1 MTTTTDLRTVPRP
14 GPRPP
19 VPGRTG
25 ARHALPSRPFA
36 RFWRGSTLAPRWE
49 RPALLVLLLGTALL
63 YLWNLGASGDANS
76 FYAAAVQ
83 AGTQSWKALLFGSL
97 DSSNFITV
105 DKPPASLWI
114 MALSGRIFGF
124 SSWSMLV
131 PQALMGV
138 ASVALLRAAVRRWAG
153 PGAGLIA
160 GAALALT
167 PVAVLMFRFNN
178 PDAMLVLC
186 MTAAA
191 YAAVRTVD
199 AAAEKAGTR
208 WMALTGALLGL
219 GFLTKMLQAWLVL
232 PALAAVIVLAAAV
245 TWRRRLVLLGVGL
258 VSMIASVA
266 WYVLLVDLWPTDSR
280 PYIGGSTDNSFLDLV
295 LGYNGLGRI
304 FGGEG
309 NAGGGGGPGG
319 GSGGGN
325 TGFGGSTGITRMF
338 NESFGGQIS
347 WLLPAALI
355 VLVPGL
361 WLTRRAPR
369 TDRTR
374 AALLLWGGWLVVH
387 ALVFSFMSG
396 TVHAY
401 YSVAMAPGLA
411 GTLAVGGVV
420 LWRRREELAPRLTL
434 AAALAA
440 TTVWSVVLLR
450 RTPEFLPWLRWVV
463 AIAGAV
469 AVVLVLAGLVSRRAW
484 LRRALPVLLLS
495 ALLAGA
501 GGSVAYAMDTA
512 TTAHSG
518 SIVSAGPS
526 SGDGTGM
533 GGGPGGAGGPGRG
546 GTPPSGERP
555 SGMPGA
561 PQGASQGG
569 QGASQGGQGGG
580 PGGMTTTS
588 TELTS
593 LLQNAGTRWSAATIG
608 SQSAASL
615 ELSSGSAVMAIGGFS
630 GTDSAPTLAGFQ
642 ALVAAGDVHYFISS
656 GDGGGMGGQGGSDS
670 VGSEITA
677 WVKAHYTSTTMGGTT
692 VYDLTAPTS

>member
-14 GPRPP
+14 GPRPAP
-19 VPGRTG
+19 RRSGRTG
-25 ARHALPSRPFA
+25 ARHAQPSRPLS
-36 RFWRGSTLAPRWE
+36 RLWRGSLEAPRWE
-49 RPALLVLLLGTALL
+49 RPALLALLVGTALL
-63 YLWNLGASGDANS
+63 YLVDLGATGMGNT

-83 AGTQSWKALLFGSL
+83 AGTQSWEALLFGSL

-105 DKPPASLWI
+105 DKPPASLWV

-124 SSWSMLV
+124 NAWSMLV
-131 PQALMGV
+131 PEALMGV

-160 GAALALT
+160 GTALALT

-191 YAAVRTVD
+191 YAAVRAID
-199 AAAEKAGTR
+199 AAATRAGVR
-208 WMALTGALLGL
+208 WIVLTGALLGL
-219 GFLTKMLQAWLVL
+219 GFLTKMLQAWLVV
-232 PALAAVIVLAAAV
+232 PAFVLVIVLAAAV
-245 TWRRRLVLLGVGL
+245 TWRRRLLLLVAGL
-258 VSMIASVA
+258 GAMLASVA
-266 WYVLLVDLWPTDSR
+266 WYVLLVDLWPTSSR

-309 NAGGGGGPGG
+309 NAGGNAGPG
-319 GSGGGN
+319 GGGN

-338 NESFGGQIS
+338 NESFGSQIS

-355 VLVPGL
+355 VLVAGL

-374 AALLLWGGWLVVH
+374 AALVLWGGWLLVNG
-387 ALVFSFMSG
+387 LVFSFMNG

-411 GTLAVGGVV
+411 GTLAVGGAL
-420 LWRRREELAPRLTL
+420 LWRRREELLPRLAL
-434 AAALAA
+434 AAALGA
-440 TTVWSVVLLR
+440 TTAWSVVLLR
-450 RTPEFLPWLRWVV
+450 RTPDFLPWLRWVV

-469 AVVLVLAGLVSRRAW
+469 AVLLVLAGLVTRRTW
-484 LRRALPVLLLS
+484 TRRALPVVLLA

-501 GGSVAYAMDTA
+501 GGTVAYAADTA

-518 SIVSAGPS
+518 PVPSAGPS
-526 SGDGTGM
+526 TGNGM
-533 GGGPGGAGGPGRG
+533 GGFGGGTPPAGQRPAGAPQGGAGGMG
-546 GTPPSGERP
+546 GLGLGS
-555 SGMPGA
+555 
-561 PQGASQGG
+561 
-569 QGASQGGQGGG
+569 
-580 PGGMTTTS
+580 TTS
-588 TELTS
+588 AAVTS
-593 LLQNAGTRWSAATIG
+593 LLQSSDTRWSAAVIG
-608 SQSAASL
+608 SQSAATL
-615 ELSSGSAVMAIGGFS
+615 ELSSGTAVMAIGGFS
-630 GTDSAPTLAGFQ
+630 GTDTAPTLAQFQ

-656 GDGGGMGGQGGSDS
+656 GDGGGMGGGGMGGQGGSDS
-670 VGSEITA
+670 VGSQITT
-677 WVKAHYTSTTMGGTT
+677 WVKAHYTATTIGGTT
-692 VYDLTAPTS
+692 VYDLTQPTS

>member
-1 MTTTTDLRTVPRP
+1 MTTTDLRTVPPP
-14 GPRPP
+14 GPRGPRP
-19 VPGRTG
+19 APATSGRIG
-25 ARHALPSRPFA
+25 ARHAQPPRPLT
-36 RFWRGSTLAPRWE
+36 RLWRGALLAPRWE
-49 RPALLVLLLGTALL
+49 RPALIALLLGTALL
-63 YLWNLGASGDANS
+63 YLWDLGASGTGNS

-105 DKPPASLWI
+105 DKPPASLWVMGI
-114 MALSGRIFGF
+114 SGRIFGF
-124 SSWSMLV
+124 NAWSLLV

-138 ASVALLRAAVRRWAG
+138 ASVVLLRAAVRRWAG

-167 PVAVLMFRFNN
+167 PVAVLMFRFDN
-178 PDAMLVLC
+178 PDALLVLC

-191 YAAVRTVD
+191 YAAVHAVD
-199 AAAEKAGTR
+199 AARERAGVR
-208 WMALTGALLGL
+208 WIALTGFLLGL

-232 PALAAVIVLAAAV
+232 PAIAAVVVLAAAV
-245 TWRRRLVLLGVGL
+245 TWRRRLLLLATGL
-258 VSMIASVA
+258 VAMVVSVG
-266 WYVLLVDLWPTDSR
+266 WYVLLVDLWPASSR

-304 FGGEG
+304 FGGDG
-309 NAGGGGGPGG
+309 NAGGTGGPGG
-319 GSGGGN
+319 GSGN

-338 NESFGGQIS
+338 NDSFGGQIS

-355 VLVPGL
+355 VLVAGL
-361 WLTRRAPR
+361 WLTRTAPR
-369 TDRTR
+369 DDRTR

-401 YSVAMAPGLA
+401 YAVAMAPGLA

-420 LWRRREELAPRLTL
+420 LWRRREELGPRLTL

-440 TTVWSVVLLR
+440 TTAWSVVLLR

-463 AIAGAV
+463 AVAGVV
-469 AVVLVLAGLVSRRAW
+469 AVLLVLVGLVSRRAW
-484 LRRALPVLLLS
+484 VRRALPVLLLS

-501 GGSVAYAMDTA
+501 GGSVAYAADTA
-512 TTAHSG
+512 ATTHSG

-526 SGDGTGM
+526 TGNGMGM
-533 GGGPGGAGGPGRG
+533 GGSGGPRAG

-555 SGMPGA
+555 GGA
-561 PQGASQGG
+561 GG
-569 QGASQGGQGGG
+569 QAGQGGQGGG
-580 PGGMTTTS
+580 PGGTTTS
-588 TELTS
+588 AQLAS
-593 LLQNAGTRWSAATIG
+593 MLQGAGTTWSAAVVG
-608 SQSAASL
+608 SQGAASI
-615 ELSSGSAVMAIGGFS
+615 ELSSGTAVMAIGGWGGS
-630 GTDSAPTLAGFQ
+630 DAAPTLAGFQ
-642 ALVAAGDVHYFISS
+642 AMVAAGDVHYFVSS

-670 VGSEITA
+670 VGSQITA
-677 WVKAHYTSTTMGGTT
+677 WVKAHYTATTVGGTT

>member
-14 GPRPP
+14 GPRRAPA
-19 VPGRTG
+19 VPGRAG
-25 ARHALPSRPFA
+25 ARHAQPSRPLA
-36 RFWRGSTLAPRWE
+36 RLWRGSPLAPRWE
-49 RPALLVLLLGTALL
+49 RPALLALLVGTALL
-63 YLWNLGASGDANS
+63 YLWNLGASGDANT

-83 AGTQSWKALLFGSL
+83 AGTQSWEALLFGSL

-105 DKPPASLWI
+105 DKPPAALWI
-114 MALSGRIFGF
+114 MGLSGRIFGF
-124 SSWSMLV
+124 NAWSMLV

-191 YAAVRTVD
+191 YAAVRAVD
-199 AAAEKAGTR
+199 AAAERSGPR
-208 WMALTGALLGL
+208 WIALTGALLGL

-232 PALAAVIVLAAAV
+232 PAFVLVVVLVAAVS
-245 TWRRRLVLLGVGL
+245 WRRRLALLTVGL
-258 VSMIASVA
+258 VSMIVSVA
-266 WYVLLVDLWPTDSR
+266 WYVLLVDLWPSGSR

-309 NAGGGGGPGG
+309 NQSGGGPGG
-319 GSGGGN
+319 GSGN
-325 TGFGGSTGITRMF
+325 TGFGGTAGITRMF

-355 VLVPGL
+355 VLVAGL
-361 WLTRRAPR
+361 WITRRAPR

-374 AALLLWGGWLVVH
+374 AALLLWGGWLVVNG
-387 ALVFSFMSG
+387 LVFSVMSG

-401 YSVAMAPGLA
+401 YAVAMAPGLA

-420 LWRRREELAPRLTL
+420 LWRRHEELLPRLTL
-434 AAALAA
+434 TVALAA
-440 TTVWSVVLLR
+440 ATAWSVVLLR

-469 AVVLVLAGLVSRRAW
+469 AVVMVLAGLVTRRAW

-512 TTAHSG
+512 ATTHSG

-526 SGDGTGM
+526 TGDGMGA
-533 GGGPGGAGGPGRG
+533 GGGPGGGQGGPAG

-555 SGMPGA
+555 GGTQGGA
-561 PQGASQGG
+561 PQGVQG
-569 QGASQGGQGGG
+569 SQGGG
-580 PGGMTTTS
+580 PGGTTTTS

-593 LLQNAGTRWSAATIG
+593 LLQSSGTTWSAAVIG
-608 SQSAASL
+608 SQSAASI
-615 ELSSGSAVMAIGGFS
+615 ELSSGTAVMAIGGWS
-630 GTDSAPTLAGFQ
+630 GSDAAPTLAGFQ
-642 ALVAAGDVHYFISS
+642 SMVAAGDVHYFVGS

-670 VGSEITA
+670 VGSQITA
-677 WVKAHYTSTTMGGTT
+677 WVKAHYTATTVGGTT
-692 VYDLTAPTS
+692 VYDLTAPTN